1 MPKGRL
7 EAFSDGV
14 IAIIITIM
22 VLEIATPAGPR
33 PADLAPLWTSFFS
46 YALSFFSVGAC
57 WNNHH
62 HLLNLVDKVSGRML
76 WANLFF
82 LFVLS
87 FVPVATDWIDKTSFA
102 AFPTMVY
109 ILLNIV
115 VSLAYMLLETVV
127 RRSHRTVANG
137 IKAELDEMTPRQA
150 ALIKRRS
157 TFKERWTIGFELAAL
172 VLALAMPGTRLAYA
186 ALILAYG
193 PWIIPDLRIVHVLDW
208 LAEEEESAEVSQSDE

>member
-33 PADLAPLWTSFFS
+33 PADLTPLWTSFLS
-46 YALSFFSVGAC
+46 YALSFFSVGMY

-87 FVPVATDWIDKTSFA
+87 FIPVATDWIDKTSFA

-157 TFKERWTIGFELAAL
+157 TVKERWTIGFELVA
-172 VLALAMPGTRLAYA
+172 LALAYVMPGTRLAYV

-193 PWIIPDLRIVHVLDW
+193 LWIIPDLRIVHVLDW
-208 LAEEEESAEVSQSDE
+208 LAEEEESGEEG